1 MGFRKKKTVEWQPE
15 FRSFFFFGEMS
26 SGLSDLVGPLK
37 NLLKFKINEKSCW
50 QNKFV
55 LQIVIKKKKKI
66 VFQIEFENQQ
76 KSGVGSGTHSL

>member
-26 SGLSDLVGPLK
+26 SGLSDLVGPLN
-37 NLLKFKINEKSCW
+37 NLLKFFLKKKVVDKINLYFKLLS
-50 QNKFV
+50 K
-55 LQIVIKKKKKI
+55 IKIKI

-76 KSGVGSGTHSL
+76 KSGVGCGTCSL